1 MFGVTYKMPDGSF
14 VSDEAKEK
22 NVSTIL
28 KLSYF
33 ISHLNTILIVL
44 I

>member
-1 MFGVTYKMPDGSF
+1 MFGVTYKMSDGSF